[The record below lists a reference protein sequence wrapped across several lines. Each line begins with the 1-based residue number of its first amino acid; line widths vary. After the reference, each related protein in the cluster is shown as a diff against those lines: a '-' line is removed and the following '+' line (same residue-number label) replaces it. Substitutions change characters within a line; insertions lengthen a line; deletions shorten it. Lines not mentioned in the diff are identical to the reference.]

1 LFSISG
7 HMILLLTRPMVVLV
21 VISLVSGV
29 MPETNSE

>member
-1 LFSISG
+1 
-7 HMILLLTRPMVVLV
+7 MILLLTRPMVVLV